1 MRKSAVCLSAL
12 LVFALAGADGP
23 QAQAQTPAKEAQLFF
38 TSSTHGYFDP
48 CG

>member
-12 LVFALAGADGP
+12 LVLALAGGP
-23 QAQAQTPAKEAQLFF
+23 QAQAQTPATEAQLFF